1 MHHHEQ
7 NLLKPRIH
15 VPILDT
21 ILYMILKF
29 IKKLGTS
36 KMSFLASPNP
46 FTFSNPPLS
55 SKPIVESLGEFL
67 I

>member
-1 MHHHEQ
+1 
-7 NLLKPRIH
+7 
-15 VPILDT
+15 
-21 ILYMILKF
+21 MILKF

-46 FTFSNPPLS
+46 FTSSSPPLS

-67 I
+67 VKRTRRSEFFAPS